1 MNKASPA
8 FTLAETLIVLACVCA
23 LGLLAVPHVQTL
35 GRATA
40 TRAFLDRFKATYEKY
55 ENRARLTKKN
65 YHIEL
70 GPSVQA
76 ARYIF
81 VKQETETPKP
91 PRDEPLKAK
100 DWIDIPATLTA
111 TVNRT
116 NPKIGPH
123 GVENCTFREI
133 PTLTKYQIT
142 VQMKWGR
149 LIEKKTQRI
158 PRR

>member
-8 FTLAETLIVLACVCA
+8 FTLAETLIVVACVCA

-55 ENRARLTKKN
+55 ENRARLTQKN

-70 GPSVQA
+70 GPTVQA

-91 PRDEPLKAK
+91 PRDEPPKAK

-123 GVENCTFREI
+123 GVENCTWTFQEI
-133 PTLTKYQIT
+133 ATRTQYQIT

-149 LIEKKTQRI
+149 LIETKT
-158 PRR
+158 

>member
-1 MNKASPA
+1 M
-8 FTLAETLIVLACVCA
+8 
-23 LGLLAVPHVQTL
+23 Q
-35 GRATA
+35 
-40 TRAFLDRFKATYEKY
+40 
-55 ENRARLTKKN
+55 KK

-70 GPSVQA
+70 GPTVQA

-91 PRDEPLKAK
+91 PRDESLKAK

-123 GVENCTFREI
+123 GVENCTWTFQEI
-133 PTLTKYQIT
+133 ATRTQYQIT

-149 LIEKKTQRI
+149 LIETKT
-158 PRR
+158 